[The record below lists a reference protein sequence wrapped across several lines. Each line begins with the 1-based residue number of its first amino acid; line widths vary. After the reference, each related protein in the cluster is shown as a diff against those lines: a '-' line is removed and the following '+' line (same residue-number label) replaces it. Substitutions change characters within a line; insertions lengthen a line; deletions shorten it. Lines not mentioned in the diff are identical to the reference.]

1 MFQNLSIRA
10 KFAAIIVIPIVAL
23 AAVVTAQV
31 RSNVSSALAARD
43 TASLAS
49 FAVQASDLIRE
60 LQVERDLSAPYL
72 TSANKQLPLG
82 FHATMGTN
90 LTMQRQVVDGLLRE
104 FRSGTVPVLAQAG
117 DRRVK
122 ESLDAAVAK
131 LGRLEQVRREVS
143 AGQADFRSVFGY
155 YSDTI
160 GDLIA
165 VIGRVTANTTSREL
179 ANDTAAFVAL
189 ARVQDLDAR
198 IRGYLAALLG
208 QTRASQADLA
218 QVASLSDSRELWFT
232 QFLQSADA
240 RQQRLYRDTV
250 TGLLVDRADNAKNK
264 LLGLI
269 KPASALG
276 GGTGQSGQGADVDL
290 TQIDPTIWL
299 TFQSPKIDL
308 VRQVEIGIA
317 ADVTAAANAAERAAV
332 RRAVTEAALIG
343 VVLLLMILL
352 SLTIARSMERPLQRL
367 TRAALDVANRQLPDA
382 VERLQQSAD
391 PEAFDLA
398 SQPAP
403 IAVAARDEI
412 GKAVYAFNA
421 IHQVALRVAVEQAGL
436 RRSIGDMF
444 LNMARRSETLID
456 RQLELIEVLES
467 NEADPDR
474 LEELFKLDHLAT
486 RMRRNAEDLI
496 VLSGTKQEVNR
507 WSLAMP
513 LVDVVRAAV
522 AEVEEYQRVELLP
535 LAERQVPG
543 HAAVDVIHL
552 LAELIENATSF
563 SPPNTSVHV
572 GGQEVASG
580 YVLEVEDRGFGMSD
594 DELVRANER
603 LANPPTIDFA
613 LSRVLGLYV
622 VAKLAQRHGIK
633 VQLRHSWY
641 GGITA
646 LVLLPSAVMLR
657 PEPDKLTPAL
667 SGGPS
672 TGGLPP
678 QLGSPVAAPQAGPAR
693 GHTPIFEETR
703 SAWFQAA
710 DSGSPF
716 PQPQRR
722 SPRARA
728 AQPSQVGDPAPAS
741 LGQLEQPELV
751 PLDAA
756 EGGAPADDRTV
767 AGAHP
772 QAAAA
777 ASAAQPP
784 TGAGL
789 PRRVPQADLAP
800 GLAAEEPGRAHPD
813 GPAPA
818 PGLGRSPEEVRSM
831 LSNYRAGW
839 ERGRH
844 TASGERGGSPGGE
857 RR

>member
-1 MFQNLSIRA
+1 MFQDLSIRA
-10 KFAAIIVIPIVAL
+10 KFAAIIVIPVVAL

-43 TASLAS
+43 TASLAT

-72 TSANKQLPLG
+72 TSANKNLPLG

-90 LTMQRQVVDGLLRE
+90 LSMQRQVVDGLLRE
-104 FRSGTVPVLAQAG
+104 FSSRTVTVLAQAG
-117 DRRVK
+117 DRRVRD
-122 ESLDAAVAK
+122 SLDAAASR

-143 AGQADFRSVFGY
+143 DLQADFRSVFGY

-218 QVASLSDSRELWFT
+218 QAASLSDSRELWFA
-232 QFLQSADA
+232 QFLQSADV
-240 RQQRLYRDTV
+240 RQQRLYRGTV
-250 TGLLVDRADNAKNK
+250 TGLLVDRADNARNQ

-269 KPASALG
+269 KPAGALG
-276 GGTGQSGQGADVDL
+276 GGTGQSGQAADVDL

-299 TFQSPKIDL
+299 TLQSPKIDL
-308 VRQVEIGIA
+308 VRQVEVGIA

-332 RRAVTEAALIG
+332 RRAVTEAVLIG
-343 VVLLLMILL
+343 VVLVLMILL

-367 TRAALDVANRQLPDA
+367 THAALDVANRQLPDA
-382 VERLQQSAD
+382 VERLQQSAE
-391 PEAFDLA
+391 PEAFDFA

-403 IAVAARDEI
+403 FAVAARDEI
-412 GKAVYAFNA
+412 GKAAYAFNA

-444 LNMARRSETLID
+444 LNMARRSESLID
-456 RQLELIEVLES
+456 RQLELIEALES

-496 VLSGTKQEVNR
+496 VLSSTKQEVNR
-507 WSLAMP
+507 WSQAML
-513 LVDVVRAAV
+513 LVDVVRSAV

-535 LAERQVPG
+535 VAEWQVPG
-543 HAAVDVIHL
+543 HAAVDAIHL

-563 SPPNTSVHV
+563 SPPNTPVHV
-572 GGQEVASG
+572 GGQEVATG
-580 YVLEVEDRGFGMSD
+580 YVLEVEDRGVGMSA

-603 LANPPTIDFA
+603 LGNPPTIDFA

-622 VAKLAQRHGIK
+622 VAKLAQRHGIR

-646 LVLLPSAVMLR
+646 LVLLPSAIMLR
-657 PEPDKLTPAL
+657 PEPEELIPAL
-667 SGGPS
+667 SGGLS
-672 TGGLPP
+672 T
-678 QLGSPVAAPQAGPAR
+678 
-693 GHTPIFEETR
+693 
-703 SAWFQAA
+703 
-710 DSGSPF
+710 
-716 PQPQRR
+716 
-722 SPRARA
+722 
-728 AQPSQVGDPAPAS
+728 
-741 LGQLEQPELV
+741 
-751 PLDAA
+751 
-756 EGGAPADDRTV
+756 
-767 AGAHP
+767 
-772 QAAAA
+772 
-777 ASAAQPP
+777 
-784 TGAGL
+784 
-789 PRRVPQADLAP
+789 
-800 GLAAEEPGRAHPD
+800 
-813 GPAPA
+813 
-818 PGLGRSPEEVRSM
+818 
-831 LSNYRAGW
+831 
-839 ERGRH
+839 
-844 TASGERGGSPGGE
+844 
-857 RR
+857 

>member
-1 MFQNLSIRA
+1 L
-10 KFAAIIVIPIVAL
+10 
-23 AAVVTAQV
+23 
-31 RSNVSSALAARD
+31 
-43 TASLAS
+43 
-49 FAVQASDLIRE
+49 
-60 LQVERDLSAPYL
+60 
-72 TSANKQLPLG
+72 
-82 FHATMGTN
+82 
-90 LTMQRQVVDGLLRE
+90 
-104 FRSGTVPVLAQAG
+104 
-117 DRRVK
+117 
-122 ESLDAAVAK
+122 
-131 LGRLEQVRREVS
+131 
-143 AGQADFRSVFGY
+143 QADFRSVFGY

-165 VIGRVTANTTSREL
+165 VISRVTANTTSREL

-208 QTRASQADLA
+208 QTRASQTDLA

-232 QFLQSADA
+232 QFLQSADE
-240 RQQRLYRDTV
+240 RQQRLYRGTV
-250 TGLLVDRADNAKNK
+250 TGLLVDRADNARNQ

-308 VRQVEIGIA
+308 VRQVEVGIA

-332 RRAVTEAALIG
+332 RRAVTEAVLIG
-343 VVLLLMILL
+343 VVLVLMILL

-367 TRAALDVANRQLPDA
+367 THAALDVANRQLPDA

-391 PEAFDLA
+391 PEALDLA

-444 LNMARRSETLID
+444 LNMARRSESLID
-456 RQLELIEVLES
+456 RQLELIEALES

-496 VLSGTKQEVNR
+496 VLSSTKYEVNR
-507 WSLAMP
+507 SSQVML

-535 LAERQVPG
+535 VAEWQVPG

-563 SPPNTSVHV
+563 SPPNTPVHV

-580 YVLEVEDRGFGMSD
+580 YVLEVEDRGVGMSD

-603 LANPPTIDFA
+603 LGNPPTIDFA

-622 VAKLAQRHGIK
+622 VAKLAQRHGIR

-646 LVLLPSAVMLR
+646 LVLLPSAIMLR
-657 PEPDKLTPAL
+657 TEPETLSPAL
-667 SGGPS
+667 SGGLP
-672 TGGLPP
+672 TDDLPP
-678 QLGSPVAAPQAGPAR
+678 HLGSPVAAPQAAPALS
-693 GHTPIFEETR
+693 HTPIFEETR

-710 DSGSPF
+710 ESGSLL
-716 PQPQRR
+716 PQLQRR
-722 SPRARA
+722 SARARA
-728 AQPSQVGDPAPAS
+728 AQPSQVGDQAPAS
-741 LGQLEQPELV
+741 LGQLGEPELLV
-751 PLDAA
+751 PLNGA

-767 AGAHP
+767 A
-772 QAAAA
+772 
-777 ASAAQPP
+777 ASMAQPP
-784 TGAGL
+784 TGADL
-789 PRRVPQADLAP
+789 PRRVPQANLAP
-800 GLAAEEPGRAHPD
+800 GLAAEEPGRGRAHPNR
-813 GPAPA
+813 PAPA
-818 PGLGRSPEEVRSM
+818 PRLGRSPDDIRAM
-831 LSNYRAGW
+831 LSRYRSGL
-839 ERGRH
+839 ERGRR
-844 TASGERGGSPGGE
+844 TASGERGGGPDGE
-857 RR
+857 QQ

>member
-10 KFAAIIVIPIVAL
+10 KFAAIIVIPVVAL
-23 AAVVTAQV
+23 ATVVTAQV

-43 TASLAS
+43 TASLAT

-72 TSANKQLPLG
+72 TSANKPLPLG

-104 FRSGTVPVLAQAG
+104 FRSRTVTVLAQAG

-122 ESLDAAVAK
+122 ESLDAAVAR
-131 LGRLEQVRREVS
+131 LGRLEQVRGEVS
-143 AGQADFRSVFGY
+143 DLQADFRSVFGY

-218 QVASLSDSRELWFT
+218 QAASLSESRELWFT

-240 RQQRLYRDTV
+240 RQQQLYRRTV
-250 TGLLVDRADNAKNK
+250 TGLLVDRADNAKNQ

-269 KPASALG
+269 KPGSALG

-308 VRQVEIGIA
+308 VRQVEVGIA

-332 RRAVTEAALIG
+332 RRAVTEAVLIG

-367 TRAALDVANRQLPDA
+367 THAALDVANRQLPNA

-403 IAVAARDEI
+403 IAVATRDEI

-444 LNMARRSETLID
+444 LNMARRSESLID
-456 RQLELIEVLES
+456 RQLELIEALES

-474 LEELFKLDHLAT
+474 LEDLFKLDHLAT

-496 VLSGTKQEVNR
+496 VLSSAKQEVNR
-507 WSLAMP
+507 WSQPML
-513 LVDVVRAAV
+513 LVDVVRSAV

-535 LAERQVPG
+535 VAERQVPG

-563 SPPNTSVHV
+563 SPPNTPVNV

-580 YVLEVEDRGFGMSD
+580 YVLEVEDRGVGMSD
-594 DELVRANER
+594 DELVRANDR

-622 VAKLAQRHGIK
+622 VAKLAQRHGIR

-646 LVLLPSAVMLR
+646 LVLLPEAVMLR
-657 PEPDKLTPAL
+657 PEPEMLTPAL
-667 SGGPS
+667 SGGPA
-672 TGGLPP
+672 TVDLPP

-693 GHTPIFEETR
+693 SHTPIFEETR

-710 DSGSPF
+710 ESGSLL
-716 PQPQRR
+716 PQLQRR
-722 SPRARA
+722 SARARA
-728 AQPSQVGDPAPAS
+728 AQPSQDGDPAPAS
-741 LGQLEQPELV
+741 LGQFEQPELV
-751 PLDAA
+751 PLD
-756 EGGAPADDRTV
+756 GAVADDRTV
-767 AGAHP
+767 AGAQP

-777 ASAAQPP
+777 AS
-784 TGAGL
+784 GAGL
-789 PRRVPQADLAP
+789 PRRVPRANLAP
-800 GLAAEEPGRAHPD
+800 GLAAEEPGRARPN

-818 PGLGRSPEEVRSM
+818 PGLGRSPDDIRAM
-831 LSNYRAGW
+831 LSRYRSGL
-839 ERGRH
+839 ERGRRM
-844 TASGERGGSPGGE
+844 ASGEPGGGPGGE
-857 RR
+857 QQ

>member
-10 KFAAIIVIPIVAL
+10 KFAAIIVIPVVAL

-72 TSANKQLPLG
+72 TSANKHLPLG

-104 FRSGTVPVLAQAG
+104 FRSGTVTVLAQAG

-122 ESLDAAVAK
+122 ESLDAAVEK
-131 LGRLEQVRREVS
+131 LGRLEQVRSEVS

-218 QVASLSDSRELWFT
+218 QVASLSDSRDLWFV

-276 GGTGQSGQGADVDL
+276 GGTGQSDQGADVDL

-299 TFQSPKIDL
+299 TYQSPKIDL
-308 VRQVEIGIA
+308 VRQVEVGIA

-332 RRAVTEAALIG
+332 RRAVTEAVLIG

-367 TRAALDVANRQLPDA
+367 THAALDVANRQLPDA

-403 IAVAARDEI
+403 IAVVARDEI

-456 RQLELIEVLES
+456 RQLELIEALES

-496 VLSGTKQEVNR
+496 VLSGAKQEVNR
-507 WSLAMP
+507 WSQAMP

-522 AEVEEYQRVELLP
+522 AEVEEYQRVENLP
-535 LAERQVPG
+535 LGERQVRG

-563 SPPNTSVHV
+563 SPPNTPVHV

-580 YVLEVEDRGFGMSD
+580 YVLEVEDRGLGMSD

-603 LANPPTIDFA
+603 LTNPPTIDFA
-613 LSRVLGLYV
+613 LSRVLGLHV

-646 LVLLPSAVMLR
+646 LVFLPSAVMHW

-678 QLGSPVAAPQAGPAR
+678 QLGPPVAAPQAGPAR

-710 DSGSPF
+710 NSGSPF

-722 SPRARA
+722 SARARPP
-728 AQPSQVGDPAPAS
+728 QPSQVGDPAPAS

-756 EGGAPADDRTV
+756 EGGGPADDHTV

-789 PRRVPQADLAP
+789 PRRVPRAHLAP

-844 TASGERGGSPGGE
+844 TASDERGGPGGE